1 MYKVLLVDDEYMIV
15 RGLQK
20 LIPWEEPG
28 FEIVGTAGNGQEALE
43 FVKRQKVDIV
53 ITDVTMPILS
63 GIDFLKQSQKE
74 SIFFRFIVLS
84 GYQEFEYVK
93 ESIQMGAENYLIK
106 PINKEELME
115 TLKKC
120 IKEFEE
126 EKLKMQGE
134 KFLFEHLLKRW
145 VHDDIDYMDLKKML
159 ATFDSYTETSQ
170 FQVLIFT
177 YEKEY
182 HDAVYQLLQK
192 RKDLYFFHHYEEG
205 QWVII
210 YFGERMGIDRLIKLI
225 QVLYRQK
232 KVAFG
237 RGEEVK
243 RMADVSISYEHAK
256 SSLYLC
262 AFYERQQLLADSKTM
277 ALLNESLPNLSFSA
291 FKKALGIRNIDTIE
305 KEIKQI
311 FAGLMEA
318 AASPE
323 YTRYIIFLVFMDIY
337 RELEIQDELIYEEMV
352 EKINK
357 ASSFKELQM
366 LITDLMYNLKYKKFK
381 REYISNVQN
390 VLQIIQEEFREDL
403 TLKSIAERLH
413 LNVMYLGQIFKK
425 ETNKS
430 FSQYLNHYRIKLAQN
445 LLLHSELNINE
456 ISEKIGY
463 MSPGYF
469 YKNFK
474 KYCGISPKE
483 FRDSYQ
489 QLFQPIDE

>member
-1 MYKVLLVDDEYMIV
+1 LYKVLLVDDEYMIV

-205 QWVII
+205 Q
-210 YFGERMGIDRLIKLI
+210 
-225 QVLYRQK
+225 
-232 KVAFG
+232 
-237 RGEEVK
+237 
-243 RMADVSISYEHAK
+243 
-256 SSLYLC
+256 
-262 AFYERQQLLADSKTM
+262 
-277 ALLNESLPNLSFSA
+277 
-291 FKKALGIRNIDTIE
+291 
-305 KEIKQI
+305 
-311 FAGLMEA
+311 
-318 AASPE
+318 
-323 YTRYIIFLVFMDIY
+323 
-337 RELEIQDELIYEEMV
+337 
-352 EKINK
+352 
-357 ASSFKELQM
+357 
-366 LITDLMYNLKYKKFK
+366 
-381 REYISNVQN
+381 
-390 VLQIIQEEFREDL
+390 
-403 TLKSIAERLH
+403 
-413 LNVMYLGQIFKK
+413 
-425 ETNKS
+425 
-430 FSQYLNHYRIKLAQN
+430 
-445 LLLHSELNINE
+445 
-456 ISEKIGY
+456 
-463 MSPGYF
+463 
-469 YKNFK
+469 
-474 KYCGISPKE
+474 
-483 FRDSYQ
+483 
-489 QLFQPIDE
+489 

>member
-205 QWVII
+205 Q
-210 YFGERMGIDRLIKLI
+210 
-225 QVLYRQK
+225 
-232 KVAFG
+232 
-237 RGEEVK
+237 
-243 RMADVSISYEHAK
+243 
-256 SSLYLC
+256 
-262 AFYERQQLLADSKTM
+262 
-277 ALLNESLPNLSFSA
+277 
-291 FKKALGIRNIDTIE
+291 
-305 KEIKQI
+305 
-311 FAGLMEA
+311 
-318 AASPE
+318 
-323 YTRYIIFLVFMDIY
+323 
-337 RELEIQDELIYEEMV
+337 
-352 EKINK
+352 
-357 ASSFKELQM
+357 
-366 LITDLMYNLKYKKFK
+366 
-381 REYISNVQN
+381 
-390 VLQIIQEEFREDL
+390 
-403 TLKSIAERLH
+403 
-413 LNVMYLGQIFKK
+413 
-425 ETNKS
+425 
-430 FSQYLNHYRIKLAQN
+430 
-445 LLLHSELNINE
+445 
-456 ISEKIGY
+456 
-463 MSPGYF
+463 
-469 YKNFK
+469 
-474 KYCGISPKE
+474 
-483 FRDSYQ
+483 
-489 QLFQPIDE
+489 

>member
-1 MYKVLLVDDEYMIV
+1 M
-15 RGLQK
+15 QK

-210 YFGERMGIDRLIKLI
+210 YFGERMGIDRLIK
-225 QVLYRQK
+225 
-232 KVAFG
+232 
-237 RGEEVK
+237 
-243 RMADVSISYEHAK
+243 SI
-256 SSLYLC
+256 
-262 AFYERQQLLADSKTM
+262 
-277 ALLNESLPNLSFSA
+277 
-291 FKKALGIRNIDTIE
+291 
-305 KEIKQI
+305 
-311 FAGLMEA
+311 
-318 AASPE
+318 
-323 YTRYIIFLVFMDIY
+323 
-337 RELEIQDELIYEEMV
+337 
-352 EKINK
+352 
-357 ASSFKELQM
+357 
-366 LITDLMYNLKYKKFK
+366 
-381 REYISNVQN
+381 
-390 VLQIIQEEFREDL
+390 
-403 TLKSIAERLH
+403 
-413 LNVMYLGQIFKK
+413 
-425 ETNKS
+425 
-430 FSQYLNHYRIKLAQN
+430 
-445 LLLHSELNINE
+445 
-456 ISEKIGY
+456 
-463 MSPGYF
+463 
-469 YKNFK
+469 
-474 KYCGISPKE
+474 
-483 FRDSYQ
+483 
-489 QLFQPIDE
+489 